1 MGLAASG
8 CAQTP
13 VAAPAEQP
21 PHVKAALDD
30 ASGRTGLPSDQITVV
45 GVEQVTW
52 RDAALG
58 CPEPDKMYTQALVAG
73 YRITLQAAG
82 NALDYHADQH
92 GRVLLCPPGRAVP
105 PAVPRAAP
113 PAPNG

>member
-1 MGLAASG
+1 
-8 CAQTP
+8 
-13 VAAPAEQP
+13 
-21 PHVKAALDD
+21 VKAALDD
-30 ASGRTGLPSDQITVV
+30 AAGRTGLRADQITVA
-45 GVEQVTW
+45 GVEEVTW

-82 NALDYHADQH
+82 NALDYHADRH

-105 PAVPRAAP
+105 PIVPRATR
-113 PAPNG
+113 PAPSR